1 MSFSPGKPKALSGAA
16 TKSYNVASAWEK
28 TASLSSEQEALVE
41 LLSQACSQR
50 PYPSHAH
57 IQKRAHPGFPTYTRA
72 RGRAHAHTHIHRHTR
87 ACPLPTLFPQQVVE
101 DQGYGAGPTEVHSRD
116 AYSGTLED
124 AVLHNTN
131 QVGFQKRPC

>member
-50 PYPSHAH
+50 PYPSHSLARKLDLR
-57 IQKRAHPGFPTYTRA
+57 QSMCNQAHPS
-72 RGRAHAHTHIHRHTR
+72 I
-87 ACPLPTLFPQQVVE
+87 
-101 DQGYGAGPTEVHSRD
+101 
-116 AYSGTLED
+116 
-124 AVLHNTN
+124 
-131 QVGFQKRPC
+131 